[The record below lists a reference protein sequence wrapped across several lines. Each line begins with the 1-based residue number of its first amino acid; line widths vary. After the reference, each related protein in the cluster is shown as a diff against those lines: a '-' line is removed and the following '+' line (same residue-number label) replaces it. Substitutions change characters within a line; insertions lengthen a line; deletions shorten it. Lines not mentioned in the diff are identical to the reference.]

1 MVGTRGF
8 DAAHTNLNA
17 ATALPRAGP
26 IDSPLLKGAIFVL
39 VALCIRPLL
48 ASIAP
53 LLHEIARDTGLS
65 RGGANFLTTLPVLC
79 LGLFAPAG
87 PWLVRRVGAQIAV
100 IALLLLLA
108 ASALL
113 RSFMIADII
122 LLSALTAGAAN
133 GMLGALL
140 PGLVKKDFPERIG
153 LMMGL
158 YVTSICLGI
167 AAASGL
173 TVPIQRWLG
182 GSWNWAL
189 AAWGLPALIAAA
201 LLWLRRPISAGSRSA
216 AMPKVRGLWG
226 NRLAWKVTLFMA
238 CQLSLNYCAF
248 GWLTPILRDHGL
260 DPASAGL
267 VLSVSMGGQ
276 ILASLTIPAWAARQR
291 RQRVAIAAMVC
302 LSLIGFLGC
311 LNFPLTQVWYWAVL
325 MGFGQGGMMSL
336 GLVLVALRS
345 PSATVAMA
353 MSGMAQSVGYGLAS
367 IGPLAIGLLHDRAG
381 HWEHSG
387 IAILA
392 LGFGALISGWS
403 AGNDRQITGV
413 SELSPQTTQGA

>member
-1 MVGTRGF
+1 MDQVREF
-8 DAAHTNLNA
+8 DAPQTT
-17 ATALPRAGP
+17 TANPVK
-26 IDSPLLKGAIFVL
+26 SLLTKGAIFVL

-53 LLHEIARDTGLS
+53 VLHEIVNDTGLTHS
-65 RGGANFLTTLPVLC
+65 GANLLTTLPVFC
-79 LGLFAPAG
+79 LGLFAPVG
-87 PWLVRRVGAQIAV
+87 PWLVRRLGIRTAV
-100 IALLLLLA
+100 IALLLLLGV
-108 ASALL
+108 SALL
-113 RSFMIADII
+113 RCFKVADII
-122 LLSALTAGAAN
+122 LLSALGAGAGN

-140 PGLVKKDFPERIG
+140 PGLVKKEFPDRIG

-173 TVPIQRWLG
+173 TVPLQRCLG
-182 GSWNWAL
+182 GSWSLAL
-189 AAWGLPALIAAA
+189 ATWGLPAMIAAA
-201 LLWLRRPISAGSRSA
+201 LLWSWRWRPESGEARQA
-216 AMPKVRGLWG
+216 AMPKVRGLWRD
-226 NRLAWKVTLFMA
+226 RLAWKVTLFMA

-248 GWLTPILRDHGL
+248 GWLAPILRDHGL
-260 DPASAGL
+260 DAASAGL

-291 RQRVAIAAMVC
+291 TQRVAISAMVC
-302 LSLIGFLGC
+302 LSLLGFLGC
-311 LNFPLTQVWYWAVL
+311 LNFPQGQIWYWAVL

-336 GLVLVALRS
+336 ALVVIALRS

-367 IGPLAIGLLHDRAG
+367 IGPLVIGLLHDRAG

-387 IAILA
+387 IAIMV
-392 LGFGALISGWS
+392 LGVGALVFGWS
-403 AGNDRQITGV
+403 AGNDRQIGDPNPLTPTP
-413 SELSPQTTQGA
+413 ELSPQTTQGA